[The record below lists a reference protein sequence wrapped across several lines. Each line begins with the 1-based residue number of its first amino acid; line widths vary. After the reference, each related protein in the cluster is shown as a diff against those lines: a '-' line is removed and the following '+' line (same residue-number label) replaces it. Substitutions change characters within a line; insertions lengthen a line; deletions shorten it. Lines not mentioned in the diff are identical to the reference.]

1 MSDSIKVF
9 GNVGSPYTQKILA
22 LLRYRNIPY
31 TVSWGDVVQ
40 NLSLLDIDP
49 PKPVLLPTMV
59 FSHGDNIISGDNK
72 KNAKT
77 DTTPII
83 RELEDIYDDKSVI
96 PLSPVLNFLNYLLED
111 FADEW
116 TTKYMFHYRW
126 HFDQDAENAKKM
138 LVLQHKINIDDE
150 SMKQFSDII
159 ANRQINRL
167 WVVGSNNDT
176 ANLIDQS
183 YKRYLSLMEKHL
195 KCLPFMFGQRP
206 SSSDFALYGQL
217 TQLVGFDP
225 TPRNIAYQISPRT
238 VSWVNVMSDLSGLHD
253 SGGIGEF
260 FGVQSKKKDNNKLN
274 YFEDDDYGWIDTNNI
289 PDSLIEIFNEV
300 GKVYI
305 PCLIANA
312 KAYEKGDE
320 IWETSIDGALW
331 KQKTFPYQA
340 KCLKWIKME
349 FDKLSAIDKKS
360 TLDLI
365 SGSGC
370 ESILE

>member
-1 MSDSIKVF
+1 MSDPIKVF
-9 GNVGSPYTQKILA
+9 GNVGSPYTQKILS
-22 LLRYRNIPY
+22 LLRYKNIPY

-40 NLSLLDIDP
+40 NLSFLDIQP
-49 PKPVLLPTMV
+49 PKPVLLPTIV
-59 FSHGDNIISGDNK
+59 LKD
-72 KNAKT
+72 KNGSDICKT

-83 RELEDIYDDKSVI
+83 RYLEDIYKDKSVI
-96 PLSPVLNFLNYLLED
+96 PNSSVLRFLNYLLED

-126 HFDQDAENAKKM
+126 YFDEDAENAKKM
-138 LVLQHKINIDDE
+138 LVLQHKIDIDDE
-150 SMKQFSDII
+150 SMNQFSDVI
-159 ANRQINRL
+159 ADRQINRL

-183 YKRYLSLMEKHL
+183 YKRYLLLMENHL
-195 KCLPFMFGQRP
+195 KYLPFMFGQRP
-206 SSSDFALYGQL
+206 SSSDFGLYGQL

-225 TPRNIAYQISPRT
+225 TPRNIAYKNSPRT
-238 VSWVNVMSDLSGLHD
+238 VSWVNIMSDLSGLHD

-260 FGVQSKKKDNNKLN
+260 FGVKGNKSDNKSKLN
-274 YFEDDDYGWIDTNNI
+274 YFDDNDYGWIDIDNI
-289 PDSLIEIFNEV
+289 PDSLIQIFNEV

-312 KAYEKGDE
+312 KAYENGDE
-320 IWETSIDGALW
+320 VWETTIDGSIW
-331 KQKTFPYQA
+331 KQKTFPYQV
-340 KCLKWIKME
+340 KCLNWIKDE
-349 FDKLSAIDKKS
+349 FNKLSANDKKT

-370 ESILE
+370 EDILD

>member
-40 NLSLLDIDP
+40 NLSLLGIDP

-59 FSHGDNIISGDNK
+59 FSNGDNIISGDNK
-72 KNAKT
+72 KNPKT

-96 PLSPVLNFLNYLLED
+96 PLSPVLSFLNYLLED

-126 HFDQDAENAKKM
+126 HFDEDAENAKKM

-167 WVVGSNNDT
+167 WVVGSNSDT
-176 ANLIDQS
+176 ADLIDQS

-195 KCLPFMFGQRP
+195 KYLPFMFGQRP

-225 TPRNIAYQISPRT
+225 TPRNIAYKISPRT
-238 VSWVNVMSDLSGLHD
+238 VSWVNIMSDLSGLHD
-253 SGGIGEF
+253 TGGIGEF
-260 FGVQSKKKDNNKLN
+260 FGVQNKEADNNKLN
-274 YFEDDDYGWIDTNNI
+274 YFENNDNGWIDNDEI
-289 PDSLIEIFNEV
+289 PDSLIELFNEV

-312 KAYEKGDE
+312 KAFENGDD
-320 IWETSIDGALW
+320 IWETSIDGSIW
-331 KQKTFPYQA
+331 KQKTFPYQV
-340 KCLKWIKME
+340 KCLKWIKDE
-349 FDKLSAIDKKS
+349 FNKLSTDNKKL
-360 TLDLI
+360 TLRLLA
-365 SGSGC
+365 GSGC
-370 ESILE
+370 ESILD

>member
-59 FSHGDNIISGDNK
+59 FSNGDNIISGDNK

-96 PLSPVLNFLNYLLED
+96 PLSPVLSFLNYLLED

-126 HFDQDAENAKKM
+126 HFDEDAENAKKM

-167 WVVGSNNDT
+167 WVVGSNSDT

-225 TPRNIAYQISPRT
+225 TPRNIAYKISPRT
-238 VSWVNVMSDLSGLHD
+238 VSWVNIMSDLSGLHD

-260 FGVQSKKKDNNKLN
+260 FGIQNKKEDNNKLN
-274 YFEDDDYGWIDTNNI
+274 YFENNNNGWIDKDEI
-289 PDSLIEIFNEV
+289 PYSLIELFNEV

-312 KAYEKGDE
+312 RAFENGDD
-320 IWETSIDGALW
+320 IWETSIDGSIW
-331 KQKTFPYQA
+331 KQKTFPYQV
-340 KCLKWIKME
+340 KCLKWIKDE
-349 FDKLSAIDKKS
+349 FNKLSTDNKKL
-360 TLDLI
+360 TLRLLA
-365 SGSGC
+365 GSGC
-370 ESILE
+370 ESILD

>member
-40 NLSLLDIDP
+40 NLSLLGIDP

-59 FSHGDNIISGDNK
+59 FSNGDNIISGDNK
-72 KNAKT
+72 KNPKT

-96 PLSPVLNFLNYLLED
+96 PLSPVLSFLNYLLED

-150 SMKQFSDII
+150 SMEQFSDII

-167 WVVGSNNDT
+167 WVVGSNSDT
-176 ANLIDQS
+176 ADLIDQS

-260 FGVQSKKKDNNKLN
+260 FGVQNKKKDNNKLN

-349 FDKLSAIDKKS
+349 FDKLTAKDKKS

-365 SGSGC
+365 GGSGC

>member
-22 LLRYRNIPY
+22 LLRYRNISY

-59 FSHGDNIISGDNK
+59 FSDGDNK
-72 KNAKT
+72 KIAKT

-83 RELEDIYDDKSVI
+83 RELEDIYENKSVI

-126 HFDQDAENAKKM
+126 HFDEDAENAKKM

-167 WVVGSNNDT
+167 WVVGSNSDT

-183 YKRYLSLMEKHL
+183 YNCLLYTSPSPRDKRQSRM
-195 KCLPFMFGQRP
+195 P
-206 SSSDFALYGQL
+206 SSA
-217 TQLVGFDP
+217 
-225 TPRNIAYQISPRT
+225 
-238 VSWVNVMSDLSGLHD
+238 
-253 SGGIGEF
+253 
-260 FGVQSKKKDNNKLN
+260 
-274 YFEDDDYGWIDTNNI
+274 
-289 PDSLIEIFNEV
+289 
-300 GKVYI
+300 
-305 PCLIANA
+305 
-312 KAYEKGDE
+312 
-320 IWETSIDGALW
+320 
-331 KQKTFPYQA
+331 
-340 KCLKWIKME
+340 
-349 FDKLSAIDKKS
+349 
-360 TLDLI
+360 
-365 SGSGC
+365 
-370 ESILE
+370 